1 MDRLEL
7 FHREKSTPDIISML
21 STHEMNKLKITNR
34 VDITNLRL
42 QCCTYGRQKPEKNRV
57 GCDALD
63 FDIPKSVLVDHLEQG
78 FTIAEISCFQS
89 VKEQFIS
96 EWKGL

>member
-1 MDRLEL
+1 
-7 FHREKSTPDIISML
+7 ML

-34 VDITNLRL
+34 VGIMNLRL
-42 QCCTYGRQKPEKNRV
+42 HCCTYCRQKPEKNRV
-57 GCDALD
+57 GCDASE

-78 FTIAEISCFQS
+78 FTFVEVSCFQS